1 MSAGGPAALW
11 QKVLE
16 HLKSQVPREAFE
28 TWLAPTA
35 GVELQNDL
43 LLVEVPNT
51 FFIDWLGQYYV
62 SAIDDA
68 GRSVLGGGLK
78 IAFRTARG
86 GAPAVVTQPRKR
98 VGTAENTRLRE
109 RYTFQTYVVAECNSF
124 ACAAARAVAESPG
137 TKYNPLLIYG
147 GVGLGKTHLLQAIG
161 NHLLQARPGFR
172 VYYTPAESLFTEL
185 ITAIESGSTMDF
197 KHKYRSQD
205 LLLLDDVHYLVGKES
220 LQEEIFHLFNH
231 LHGLGRQIVFTS
243 DRPVREIPTLQERL
257 SSRLASGLVV
267 DLQPPDLETRVAI
280 LKRNAAAEGFDL
292 PPDVALYIATK
303 ITSNIRALEGCLIR
317 IIALASMNGYKLTT
331 ELAAKALKDLLPQ
344 AASINRETILN
355 RVAACYGV
363 TPAEIRGRART
374 QRVTLARQVA
384 MYLYRNMLE
393 LSLKEIGGLIGGKDH
408 TTVMHSLSKVQELRK
423 IDSGFDEKVKQLI
436 VGITG

>member
-1 MSAGGPAALW
+1 MSAGTPAALW
-11 QKVLE
+11 QGVLE
-16 HLKSQVPREAFE
+16 YLKAQVPSEAFE
-28 TWLAPTA
+28 TWLAPTK

-43 LLVEVPNT
+43 LLVEVPNS
-51 FFIDWLGQYYV
+51 FFLDWLGQYYV

-68 GRSVLGGGLK
+68 GQNVLGGGYR
-78 IAFRTARG
+78 IAFRTGNGPAQPVT
-86 GAPAVVTQPRKR
+86 APPRKR
-98 VGTAENTRLRE
+98 VAATDSTRLRD

-137 TKYNPLLIYG
+137 SKYNPLLIYG

-161 NHLLQARPGFR
+161 NHLLISRPGSR

-185 ITAIESGSTMDF
+185 ISAIQAGSTMDF
-197 KHKYRSQD
+197 KRKYRSQD

-220 LQEEIFHLFNH
+220 LQEEIFHIFNH
-231 LHGLGRQIVFTS
+231 LHGQGRQIVFTS

-257 SSRLASGLVV
+257 SSRLTSGLVV

-292 PPDVALYIATK
+292 PSDVALYIATK
-303 ITSNIRALEGCLIR
+303 ITSNVRALEGCLIR

-344 AASINRETILN
+344 QPSVSRETILGQ
-355 RVAACYGV
+355 VSACYGV
-363 TPAEIRGRART
+363 TAGEIKGRART
-374 QRVTLARQVA
+374 QRVTLARQVT
-384 MYLYRNMLE
+384 MYLYRNLLE

-408 TTVMHSLSKVQELRK
+408 TTVMHSLTKISDLRK
-423 IDSGFDEKVKQLI
+423 TDSDFDERMKQLI
-436 VGITG
+436 MGITG